1 MIAAGSGMK
10 FRLMQGVFLLF
21 LAVALPAAFEQDQ
34 PYGRLQ
40 EDPKFPN
47 GKSQRDEILKAE
59 REDNIRDAA
68 RLIDI
73 ATALKADLEK
83 TDRNVLS
90 MDTLKKTDDIQKL
103 VKKVHDRL
111 RHY

>member
-1 MIAAGSGMK
+1 MK
-10 FRLMQGVFLLF
+10 FRMTQGVFLLF
-21 LAVALPAAFEQDQ
+21 LAVAAPAAFDHDQ

-40 EDPKFPN
+40 EDPKLPN

-59 REDNIRDAA
+59 HDDNIRDAA
-68 RLIDI
+68 RLIDL
-73 ATALKADLEK
+73 AGALKADLEK

-90 MDTLKKTDDIQKL
+90 MDTIKKTDDIQKL
-103 VKKVHDRL
+103 VKKIHDRL